1 MLGSDEV
8 PFAVVYI
15 EPILQGSIIGIE
27 GAVPSTGHIQV
38 EEAVSVVIKKY
49 GLQILAAPV
58 RFQRGLSNGYE
69 PPVPLLQKE
78 PSRLVVPSP
87 REHIDET
94 VSIHIRLDERRAQE
108 GPGMVHEGLPS
119 KVVDLSGHL
128 VLELDGRG
136 HLLEDGR
143 RVIVLFGSVL
153 RFDGALL
160 VDGDPP
166 VGRDASQ
173 RLNSAVRPDHVHA
186 VYRRAPAES
195 EVQNRR
201 YSGEVA
207 ARRHLL
213 GVLLLPTR
221 INRHL
226 GTESE
231 GVLSCPLEF
240 YLEIIVV
247 IRLVGGSILEHRGVF
262 VNVVRNKIQ
271 VAIIIPIPVG
281 RPRTLERRIQSP

>member
-94 VSIHIRLDERRAQE
+94 
-108 GPGMVHEGLPS
+108 
-119 KVVDLSGHL
+119 
-128 VLELDGRG
+128 
-136 HLLEDGR
+136 
-143 RVIVLFGSVL
+143 
-153 RFDGALL
+153 
-160 VDGDPP
+160 
-166 VGRDASQ
+166 
-173 RLNSAVRPDHVHA
+173 
-186 VYRRAPAES
+186 

-271 VAIIIPIPVG
+271 VAIIIQIPVG
-281 RPRTLERRIQSP
+281 RPRTLERRIQSPMR